1 MRVIKSLAI
10 VAVLTMM
17 VSCGNQKPDA
27 KSLETE
33 IDSASYAL
41 GMDVAIKVKASFEDL
56 VKTDLFLQGYRNGMD
71 STNML
76 IAQEDLNAFLGAFFQ
91 KQQAKKMKEQQE
103 KAAKEAEA
111 KFGANKKAGQD
122 FLAENK
128 VKENVMTTDSGLQY
142 LVLKEG
148 TGESPVATS
157 KIKIHY
163 HGTTINGEVF
173 DSSVDKGTPY
183 DASPNQFIPGFTEG
197 LLLMSKGAKY
207 RFFIPQELAYGAQ
220 QRGALIPPFSA
231 LIFEVELL
239 DIIEQ

>member
-1 MRVIKSLAI
+1 MKVLKSLAI
-10 VAVLTMM
+10 VAFSTMM

-41 GMDVAIKVKASFEDL
+41 GMDMAVKVKANFD
-56 VKTDLFLQGYRNGMD
+56 KADTDLFLQGYRNGMD

-76 IAQEDLNAFLGAFFQ
+76 IAQEDLNAFLASFFQ
-91 KQQAKKMKEQQE
+91 KQQAEKMKEQQE
-103 KAAKEAEA
+103 KAAKDAEV
-111 KFGANKKAGQD
+111 KFGDNKKAGED

-142 LVLKEG
+142 IVLEEG
-148 TGESPVATS
+148 TGEKPVATS
-157 KIKIHY
+157 KIKLHY

-173 DSSVDKGTPY
+173 DSSVDRKEPY

-197 LLLMSKGAKY
+197 LLLMNEGAKY
-207 RFFIPQELAYGAQ
+207 RFFIPQDLAYGAQ
-220 QRGALIPPFSA
+220 QRGALILPFST
-231 LIFEVELL
+231 LIFEVEIL
-239 DIIEQ
+239 DILEQ

>member
-1 MRVIKSLAI
+1 MRVLKSLAI

-41 GMDVAIKVKASFEDL
+41 GMDMAVKVKANFD
-56 VKTDLFLQGYRNGMD
+56 KADTDLFLQGYRNGMD

-91 KQQAKKMKEQQE
+91 KLQAENMKEQQE
-103 KAAKEAEA
+103 KAAKDAEV
-111 KFGANKKAGQD
+111 KFGENKKAGED

-142 LVLKEG
+142 LILKEG
-148 TGESPVATS
+148 TGEKPVATS

-163 HGTTINGEVF
+163 HGTTITGEVF

-197 LLLMSKGAKY
+197 LLLMNEGAKY
-207 RFFIPQELAYGAQ
+207 RFFIPQELGYGAQ
-220 QRGALIPPFSA
+220 QRGALILPFST
-231 LIFEVELL
+231 LIFDVEIL
-239 DIIEQ
+239 DILEQ